1 MEKCEDL
8 ISEYFNFAKC
18 VIEYTLSFIRSCS
31 IENEGQAEVVSKIK
45 RFPGFVLAFRI

>member
-18 VIEYTLSFIRSCS
+18 VVEYTLSFIRSCS
-31 IENEGQAEVVSKIK
+31 IEMKVRLRLFQK
-45 RFPGFVLAFRI
+45 